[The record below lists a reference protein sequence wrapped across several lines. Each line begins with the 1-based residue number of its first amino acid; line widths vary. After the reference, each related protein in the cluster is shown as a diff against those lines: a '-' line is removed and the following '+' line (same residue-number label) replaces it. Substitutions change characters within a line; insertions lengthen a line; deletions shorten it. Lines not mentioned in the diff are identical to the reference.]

1 MEEINKS
8 QIPVFSS
15 DSDSDLCDEDNQN
28 KVDKLLEENENMKR
42 IILQR
47 DEQIKKFFTITKK
60 MKDKIR
66 AQGIIK
72 TVVITIL
79 I

>member
-47 DEQIKKFFTITKK
+47 DEQIKFFTITKK